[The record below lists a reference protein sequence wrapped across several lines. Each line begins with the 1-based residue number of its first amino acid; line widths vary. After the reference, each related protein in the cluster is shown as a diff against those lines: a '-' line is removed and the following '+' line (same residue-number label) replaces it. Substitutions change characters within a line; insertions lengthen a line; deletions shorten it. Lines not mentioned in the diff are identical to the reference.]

1 MTTNTELE
9 LKCLK
14 IEAMVR
20 AMVMNGVTD
29 NRKLVDAV
37 SNYYPPL
44 SAWEQEMFSEAIIYA
59 KYGVLNQGRQGRQ
72 CRFKYYKKLK

>member
-1 MTTNTELE
+1 MTTNSELE

-14 IEAMVR
+14 IEAMVK

-37 SNYYPPL
+37 NNYYPPL
-44 SAWEQEMFSEAIIYA
+44 SEWEQEMFSEVIIYA
-59 KYGVLNQGRQGRQ
+59 KHAVLN
-72 CRFKYYKKLK
+72 

>member
-29 NRKLVDAV
+29 NKKLVDAV
-37 SNYYPPL
+37 SLYYPPL
-44 SAWEQEMFSEAIIYA
+44 STWEQEMFSEVIIYA
-59 KYGVLNQGRQGRQ
+59 KHGVLN
-72 CRFKYYKKLK
+72 

>member
-9 LKCLK
+9 LKCLQ

-20 AMVMNGVTD
+20 VMVMIGITD

-37 SNYYPPL
+37 SLHYPPT
-44 SAWEQEMFSEAIIYA
+44 STWEQEMFSEAIIYA
-59 KYGVLNQGRQGRQ
+59 KHGVLNQGRQGNQR
-72 CRFKYYKKLK
+72 RFKYYKKLK

>member
-1 MTTNTELE
+1 MTTNAELE

-20 AMVMNGVTD
+20 AMVMNGTTD

-37 SNYYPPL
+37 SLYYPPL

-59 KYGVLNQGRQGRQ
+59 KCGVLNQGRQGKWR
-72 CRFKYYKKLK
+72 RFKYIKKLK

>member
-29 NRKLVDAV
+29 NKKLVDAV
-37 SNYYPPL
+37 SLYYPPL
-44 SAWEQEMFSEAIIYA
+44 STWEQEMFSEAIIYA
-59 KYGVLNQGRQGRQ
+59 KHGVLNQGRQGKWR
-72 CRFKYYKKLK
+72 RFKYYKKIK

>member
-1 MTTNTELE
+1 MTTNSELE

-44 SAWEQEMFSEAIIYA
+44 SEWEQEIFSEAIIYA
-59 KYGVLNQGRQGRQ
+59 KHGVLN
-72 CRFKYYKKLK
+72 

>member
-1 MTTNTELE
+1 MTTNSELE

-29 NRKLVDAV
+29 NRKLVDAIN
-37 SNYYPPL
+37 NYCPPL
-44 SAWEQEMFSEAIIYA
+44 SEWEQEMFSEAIVYA
-59 KYGVLNQGRQGRQ
+59 KQGVLN
-72 CRFKYYKKLK
+72 

>member
-29 NRKLVDAV
+29 NKKLVDAV
-37 SNYYPPL
+37 SLYYPPL
-44 SAWEQEMFSEAIIYA
+44 STWEQEMFGEAIIYA
-59 KYGVLNQGRQGRQ
+59 KHGVLN
-72 CRFKYYKKLK
+72 

>member
-29 NRKLVDAV
+29 NKKLVDAV
-37 SNYYPPL
+37 SLYYPPL
-44 SAWEQEMFSEAIIYA
+44 SSWEQEMFSEAIIYA
-59 KYGVLNQGRQGRQ
+59 KHGVLN
-72 CRFKYYKKLK
+72 